1 METGIFY
8 ALIAGLFWGSS
19 PVLVKRGLVGSD
31 VSAATLYQQ
40 ATILLT
46 LVLAAVLE
54 GNLMAQR
61 IAPLPLAVFIAT
73 GIVGAY
79 LGRTLFVKSVAQIG
93 ASRAQ
98 SLNNSSPLI
107 TVLLAAL
114 LLGETLSPAVLGGVL
129 LIIAGVFFVTTTNAQ
144 GEDSGAARTLTLTL
158 TSIMATLC
166 YGIVPVMKKFGTDLG
181 GPPVLGAL
189 VMHATGLALLLTLGA
204 AAQDRAQVAQ
214 AAAEQFA
221 LFRRRRRLAG
231 HRFDPDAEGF
241 ALRAGFGGCADLEYP
256 TDHQFHSHQGAAP
269 RYRSRDLARR
279 RRRRFGGHGCSGIT
293 MGLKETFKSSRFNS
307 SMLGRRYGIA

>member
-129 LIIAGVFFVTTTNAQ
+129 LIIAGVFFVTTTDAQ
-144 GEDSGAARTLTLTL
+144 GEDSGAARTLTL

-189 VMHATGLALLLTLGA
+189 VMHATGLALLLTLGRLLKIELKWHKLPLSSFLCFVGAGVLQGIGSILTLKALLYAPASVVAPIWNTQPIISFILTKVLLQGIEVVTLRDGVA
-204 AAQDRAQVAQ
+204 AALVVMGVLVLRWGI
-214 AAAEQFA
+214 
-221 LFRRRRRLAG
+221 RR
-231 HRFDPDAEGF
+231 
-241 ALRAGFGGCADLEYP
+241 
-256 TDHQFHSHQGAAP
+256 S
-269 RYRSRDLARR
+269 S
-279 RRRRFGGHGCSGIT
+279 S
-293 MGLKETFKSSRFNS
+293 SSRFNVGAT
-307 SMLGRRYGIA
+307 LCGRPN